1 MVATSLFGSF
11 LLMLIFGVPIAVT
24 IGLSSVLGL
33 AASGLPLSMI
43 PVNYYAASSK
53 FVLLA
58 IPFFILGGNIMGK
71 AGISNRLI
79 DFAQTFVGHRKGGLA
94 AVCVISACFFAAIS
108 GSAPAT
114 VAALAPLIIPAMIDV
129 GYDRA
134 DATALISVAGVIG
147 LIIPPSILFV
157 VYGSITGVS
166 ISKLFMSGFF
176 PGIIMGS
183 LLILTNFY
191 LNRNTPLKLVPKASV
206 KERWVAFKEAIW
218 AILMPVIILGGIFS
232 GVFTPTEAAGV
243 SAVYGLVVGVFVY
256 RSITLKLLYEIVIES
271 AKQTATVMF
280 VTAAASLLAW
290 VVTVEGYAQVAVD
303 LLIAVSGSKLTI
315 LLIMINIILLIAG
328 CLIDGTSNMY
338 LFVPIIFAAAVELG
352 YDPIALGTLATMNL
366 AIGNATPPVGVCLY
380 VGCSVGDV
388 TLKEISVK
396 AFPYVI
402 VSIIALFI
410 ITFFPQISLFLPNML
425 L

>member
-147 LIIPPSILFV
+147 LIVPPSILFV

-166 ISKLFMSGFF
+166 ISKLFMSGFI
-176 PGIIMGS
+176 PGIIMGA
-183 LLILTNFY
+183 LLIFTNFY
-191 LNRNTPLKLVPKASV
+191 LNRNTPLKLIPKASAR
-206 KERWVAFKEAIW
+206 ERWFAFKDAIW

>member
-166 ISKLFMSGFF
+166 ISKLFMSGFI
-176 PGIIMGS
+176 PGIIMGA
-183 LLILTNFY
+183 LLIFTNFY
-191 LNRNTPLKLVPKASV
+191 LNRNTPLKLIPKASAR
-206 KERWVAFKEAIW
+206 ERWFAFKDAIW

-396 AFPYVI
+396 AFPYII

>member
-1 MVATSLFGSF
+1 MVATALFGSF
-11 LLMLIFGVPIAVT
+11 FLMLIFGVPIAVT

-33 AASGLPLSMI
+33 LASGLPLSMV

-176 PGIIMGS
+176 PGIIMGA

-232 GVFTPTEAAGV
+232 GVFTPTEAAAV

-303 LLIAVSGSKLTI
+303 FLIAVSGSNLTI

-380 VGCSVGDV
+380 VGCSVGNV

-396 AFPYVI
+396 ALPYV
-402 VSIIALFI
+402 VVCIIALFI
-410 ITFFPQISLFLPNML
+410 ITFFPQISLFLPNKL

>member
-166 ISKLFMSGFF
+166 ISKLFMSGFI
-176 PGIIMGS
+176 PGIIMGA
-183 LLILTNFY
+183 LLIFTNFY
-191 LNRNTPLKLVPKASV
+191 LNRNTPLKLIPKASAR
-206 KERWVAFKEAIW
+206 ERWFAFKDAIW

-280 VTAAASLLAW
+280 VTAAASLLA
-290 VVTVEGYAQVAVD
+290 
-303 LLIAVSGSKLTI
+303 
-315 LLIMINIILLIAG
+315 
-328 CLIDGTSNMY
+328 
-338 LFVPIIFAAAVELG
+338 
-352 YDPIALGTLATMNL
+352 
-366 AIGNATPPVGVCLY
+366 
-380 VGCSVGDV
+380 
-388 TLKEISVK
+388 
-396 AFPYVI
+396 
-402 VSIIALFI
+402 
-410 ITFFPQISLFLPNML
+410 
-425 L
+425 

>member
-1 MVATSLFGSF
+1 MVATALFGSF
-11 LLMLIFGVPIAVT
+11 LLMLIIGVPIAVT

-33 AASGLPLSMI
+33 VASGLPLSMV

-232 GVFTPTEAAGV
+232 GVFTPTEAAAV

-303 LLIAVSGSKLTI
+303 FLIAVSGSNLTI

-380 VGCSVGDV
+380 VGCSVGNV

-396 AFPYVI
+396 ALPYIV

-410 ITFFPQISLFLPNML
+410 ITFFPQISLFLPNKL
-425 L
+425 

>member
-166 ISKLFMSGFF
+166 ISKLFMSGFI
-176 PGIIMGS
+176 PGIIMGA
-183 LLILTNFY
+183 LLIFTNFY
-191 LNRNTPLKLVPKASV
+191 LNRNTPLKLIPKASAR
-206 KERWVAFKEAIW
+206 ERWFAFKDAIW